1 MLQRTRTEEIISS
14 LGKMLKL
21 SLFLAVAYFV
31 IALPFAAFASTK
43 NITQT
48 NVENMVSNHELTSTE
63 QTRATEIIKNVLKV
77 TKENIL
83 QDELPL
89 AKANGF
95 EGQS

>member
-1 MLQRTRTEEIISS
+1 
-14 LGKMLKL
+14 
-21 SLFLAVAYFV
+21 
-31 IALPFAAFASTK
+31 
-43 NITQT
+43 
-48 NVENMVSNHELTSTE
+48 MVSNHELTSTE

>member
-1 MLQRTRTEEIISS
+1 MSI
-14 LGKMLKL
+14 
-21 SLFLAVAYFV
+21 LAVAYFV

-43 NITQT
+43 NITPT

>member
-1 MLQRTRTEEIISS
+1 MLSHPR
-14 LGKMLKL
+14 
-21 SLFLAVAYFV
+21 AVS
-31 IALPFAAFASTK
+31 ALK
-43 NITQT
+43 NITPT